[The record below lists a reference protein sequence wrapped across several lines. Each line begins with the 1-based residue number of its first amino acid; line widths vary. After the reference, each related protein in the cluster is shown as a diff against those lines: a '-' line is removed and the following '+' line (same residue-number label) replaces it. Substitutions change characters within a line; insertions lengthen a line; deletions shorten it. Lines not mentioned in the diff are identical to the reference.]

1 MDNRNKLP
9 TAAMICPLRA
19 AVLWAVALLAV
30 ALWAAALL
38 AVALFFGGFAVGGCA
53 VGGCAVFWRLRCG
66 WLRGGRKGKCVQFIV
81 LCKRCIL
88 PCYTNKHRHG
98 SDFRRGSKFR
108 HFFGGVVV

>member
-30 ALWAAALL
+30 ALWA
-38 AVALFFGGFAVGGCA
+38 VALFFVGFA

-66 WLRGGRKGKCVQFIV
+66 WLRGGRTGKCV
-81 LCKRCIL
+81 
-88 PCYTNKHRHG
+88 
-98 SDFRRGSKFR
+98 
-108 HFFGGVVV
+108 